1 MHADD
6 IAGNIQN
13 PHMGKVFNSYNG
25 PDVYHG
31 LPKVLAPLA
40 RIHSYT
46 SSCTSHVLA
55 MYWRMYFIAMMCLWV
70 NSIRL
75 MIC

>member
-13 PHMGKVFNSYNG
+13 PHVGKVFNSYNG

-31 LPKVLAPLA
+31 LPKVLAPPAKFVL
-40 RIHSYT
+40 
-46 SSCTSHVLA
+46 CTSHVLA
-55 MYWRMYFIAMMCLWV
+55 NVLARIVSCTFNYYD
-70 NSIRL
+70 
-75 MIC
+75 